1 MKKKRRRIDFDQLL
15 EDWIGPLLIVALVVG
30 FVLLVSK

>member
-1 MKKKRRRIDFDQLL
+1 MKQKEPFDWEQLF

-30 FVLLVSK
+30 FIILVSR